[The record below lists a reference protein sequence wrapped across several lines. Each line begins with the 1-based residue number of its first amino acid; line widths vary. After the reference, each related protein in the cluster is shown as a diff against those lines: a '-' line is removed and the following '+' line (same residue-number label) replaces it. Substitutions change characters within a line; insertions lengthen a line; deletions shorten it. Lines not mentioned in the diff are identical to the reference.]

1 MRKKNEVHVEG
12 IAGDGFV
19 PYVDWI
25 GNMVVKMEHVTA
37 ANVAAKS
44 QAADCFAN
52 DNCHPLAMIICTGTT
67 SVGR

>member
-1 MRKKNEVHVEG
+1 MMCTLKQLQ
-12 IAGDGFV
+12 AMALL

-37 ANVAAKS
+37 ANVAVKS
-44 QAADCFAN
+44 QADCFAN
-52 DNCHPLAMIICTGTT
+52 DNCHPLAMIICTGTP